1 MTPEKESHHWRL
13 SATRISARPDGACFL
28 ANCGSD
34 GTFNPF
40 TAVGQVPSVICRFGA
55 MSSFHGSERKTHVDH
70 RQAERVRMISGRY
83 SAHMLRIATAY
94 RV

>member
-1 MTPEKESHHWRL
+1 
-13 SATRISARPDGACFL
+13 
-28 ANCGSD
+28 
-34 GTFNPF
+34 
-40 TAVGQVPSVICRFGA
+40 